1 MDRLENTLLLL
12 WGKSQTA
19 LMLLCGFLCVLP
31 LSLKA
36 QTAYTNLPTIYI
48 NTFGGVAVTSTENYV
63 YAKLTRAEGDSI
75 ANYDSLSIRGRGNS
89 TWSLAKKPYRIKFNE
104 KEKFLG
110 KGYAKAKSWTLLANM
125 SDKTLIRNAVAFELG
140 NKLGLPFNSV
150 AQPVDFVLNNSYQGS
165 YELSDQM
172 EAGKK
177 RVEITEQEDES
188 NLTGGYFFEIDGF
201 GTSEG
206 STLAGVPLYFR
217 TNKNLIVSIKSPNDD
232 YLTLNHCNYLRNY
245 LNSFETALFSDDFK
259 DPTAGYR
266 AYVDSATLINWYIA
280 TEMTGNVDGFWSTYM
295 YKQADDPKLYFGPLW
310 DYDIAFNNCNR
321 VGDVTK
327 ALMMDKGFGTDLTKV
342 WMKQMWADPWFAK
355 AVNSRWKAAIAGG
368 LTDHLLQFVDS
379 MSTYVDASQKLN
391 FKKWPIQVRAYNEI
405 MLYSTYKEGV
415 DYLKKFITEHAAYL
429 TTAFETAE
437 KNALAAQAS
446 TSFVP
451 DDSYFYRILGKGSN
465 KSLDV
470 TDNSQNVGTGIMIWS
485 PLPDDTYQLWE
496 ANVVGDYVQFVNRG
510 SGLALYD
517 PASLSGSTY
526 FSGSQ
531 LQQVTPSITD
541 ARQLWKVVPV
551 NTGDEYN
558 FINKQTSLIMNNAGG
573 SVVDGNK
580 VVSYTSD
587 AAKNLTSSNR
597 LWYIQKD
604 TPKDQIGG
612 VGIATPSATEYS
624 VFYNP
629 ELQIVRFAAEDASLL
644 NVQAKIYTM
653 EGTLRIQ
660 FNSSE
665 QADVSTLS
673 AGVYIIHWTEGS
685 HVHTIKFVKR

>member
-1 MDRLENTLLLL
+1 MDRSENTLFSL
-12 WGKSQTA
+12 WEKSQVVF
-19 LMLLCGFLCVLP
+19 MLLCGLVCVFP
-31 LSLKA
+31 FSVKA

-48 NTFGGVAVTSTENYV
+48 NTFGEVAVTSTENYV
-63 YAKLTRAEGDSI
+63 YAKLTRVEGDSI

-89 TWSLAKKPYRIKFNE
+89 TWGLAKKPYRIKFNE

-110 KGYAKAKSWTLLANM
+110 KGYAKAKSWTLLSNM
-125 SDKTLIRNAVAFELG
+125 SDKTLIRNAVAFKLG
-140 NKLGLPFNSV
+140 EELGLPFNSV
-150 AQPVDFVLNNSYQGS
+150 AQPVDFVLNNSFQGS

-172 EAGKK
+172 QVGKK

-206 STLAGVPLYFR
+206 TSLTGVPLYFR
-217 TNKNLIVSIKSPNDD
+217 TNKNLIVSIKSPDD
-232 YLTLNHCNYLRNY
+232 EFLTLNHCNYLRNY

-259 DPTAGYR
+259 DPTVGYR
-266 AYVDSATLINWYIA
+266 AYVDSATLINWYVA

-321 VGDVTK
+321 VGDVTN

-342 WMKQMWADPWFAK
+342 WMKRMWADPWFAK
-355 AVNSRWKAAIAGG
+355 AVNTRWKAAIADG

-379 MSTYVDASQKLN
+379 MATYVDASQKLN
-391 FKKWPIQVRAYNEI
+391 FKKWPIQVRAYDEI
-405 MLYSTYKEGV
+405 TLYSTYQEGV
-415 DYLKKFITEHAAYL
+415 DYLKKFISEHAAYL
-429 TTAFETAE
+429 TTTFETAE
-437 KNALAAQAS
+437 ENALAEQAS
-446 TSFVP
+446 ASFVP
-451 DDSYFYRILGKGSN
+451 DNSYFYRILGKGSN

-470 TDNSQNVGTGIMIWS
+470 TDNSLSEGTGIMIWS
-485 PLPDDTYQLWE
+485 SLPDEIYQLWE

-517 PASLSGSTY
+517 PASLNGSTY
-526 FSGSQ
+526 VLGSQ
-531 LQQVTPSITD
+531 LQQIAPDITD
-541 ARQLWKVVPV
+541 ARQLWRVVPV

-558 FINKQTSLIMNNAGG
+558 FINKQTNLVMHNAGG
-573 SVVDGNK
+573 SVADGNK
-580 VVSYTSD
+580 VLSYTYD
-587 AAKNLTSSNR
+587 AEKNLTSSNR

-604 TPKDQIGG
+604 TPKAQIGG
-612 VGIATPSATEYS
+612 VGIASPSATEYS

-629 ELQIVRFAAEDASLL
+629 ELQTVRFAADDASLL
-644 NVQAKIYTM
+644 DVQAQIYTM
-653 EGTLRIQ
+653 EGTLRMQ

-665 QADVSTLS
+665 QADVSELP
-673 AGVYIIHWTEGS
+673 AGIYIIHWTEGS
-685 HVHTIKFVKR
+685 HVHSIKFVKR

>member
-1 MDRLENTLLLL
+1 
-12 WGKSQTA
+12 
-19 LMLLCGFLCVLP
+19 MLLCGLVSVLP
-31 LSLKA
+31 LSVKA
-36 QTAYTNLPTIYI
+36 QSAYTNLPTIYI
-48 NTFGGVAVTSTENYV
+48 NTFDGNAVTSTEDYV
-63 YAKLTRAEGDSI
+63 YAKLTRVTGSTIEK
-75 ANYDSLSIRGRGNS
+75 YDSLSIRGRGNS
-89 TWSLAKKPYRIKFNE
+89 TWGLAKKPYRIKFNQ

-110 KGYAKAKSWTLLANM
+110 TGHAKAKSWTLLANM

-140 NKLGLPFNSV
+140 KVLGLPFNSV
-150 AQPVDFVLNNSYQGS
+150 AQPVDFVFNGSFQGS

-201 GTSEG
+201 GTSDG
-206 STLAGVPLYFR
+206 TTLTGVPLYFR
-217 TNKNLIVSIKSPNDD
+217 TNKNLIVSIKSPDDD

-245 LNSFETALFSDDFK
+245 LNTFETALFSDNFK
-259 DPTAGYR
+259 DPTVGYR

-321 VGDVTK
+321 VGDVTQ

-342 WMKQMWADPWFAK
+342 WMKQMWTDPWFAK
-355 AVNSRWKAAIAGG
+355 AVNSRWKAAVAGG
-368 LTDHLLQFVDS
+368 LTNHLLQFVDS
-379 MSTYVDASQKLN
+379 MAKYVDASQTLN

-405 MLYSTYKEGV
+405 TLYSTYKEGV
-415 DYLKKFITEHAAYL
+415 DYLKKFITEHATYL
-429 TTAFETAE
+429 TTTFQTAE
-437 KNALAAQAS
+437 ENALAGQAS

-451 DDSYFYRILGKGSN
+451 DASYFYRILGKDSN
-465 KSLDV
+465 KSLDI
-470 TDNSQNVGTGIMIWS
+470 TNNSMAVGTGIMIWS
-485 PLPDDTYQLWE
+485 PLPDDTCQLWE

-526 FSGSQ
+526 ISGSQ
-531 LQQVTPSITD
+531 LQQVALNVTD

-558 FINKQTSLIMNNAGG
+558 FVNKQTNLVMNNAGG
-573 SVVDGNK
+573 SAADGNK
-580 VVSYTSD
+580 VVSYTYD
-587 AAKNLTSSNR
+587 ATKNLTSSNR

-604 TPKDQIGG
+604 TPKAQIGG
-612 VGIATPSATEYS
+612 VGITSPSATEYS
-624 VFYNP
+624 VYYNP
-629 ELQIVRFAAEDASLL
+629 ELQVVRFAADDASLL
-644 NVQAKIYTM
+644 DVKAQIYTM
-653 EGTLRIQ
+653 EGSLRIQ

-665 QADVSTLS
+665 EADVSALP
-673 AGVYIIHWTEGS
+673 AGVYLIHWTEGA
-685 HVHTIKFVKR
+685 HTHSIKFVKR